1 MNTKRYYEVGDQNF
15 VWPIIHHGMSNP
27 DSNVYGII
35 MEKCRNDTLRAL
47 SGTRVCKT
55 PEYIDE
61 YVYSS
66 YVRFFNYKKPLKKY
80 IDYNFRKQYR
90 FN

>member
-55 PEYIDE
+55 PEYIDK

-66 YVRFFNYKKPLKKY
+66 YVRCMLIDNYADVLNYKEPLKK
-80 IDYNFRKQYR
+80 
-90 FN
+90 